1 MRGVLRSFKRKLGVF
16 GMGYKVSFDVNLHSL
31 ILFVGYSHSITY
43 KVPSNISVKVLK
55 KNQLSLCSVS
65 YQSLMQAIATL
76 KSFKKLDVFKG
87 KGIRIP
93 EEKLFLKEGK
103 KGKK

>member
-1 MRGVLRSFKRKLGVF
+1 
-16 GMGYKVSFDVNLHSL
+16 MGYKFSFDVNLHSL
-31 ILFVGYSHSITY
+31 ILSIGYSHAVTY
-43 KVPSNISVKVLK
+43 KVPSNISVKVVK
-55 KNQLSLCSVS
+55 KNQLSLHSVD
-65 YQSLMQAIATL
+65 YRSLMQAIATL

-93 EEKLFLKEGK
+93 EEKLLLKEGK